1 MVIGWSGPEITDC
14 IPITS
19 FGFLYRLESLQYHQ
33 NTCFCDFP
41 IALIPA
47 TMSYSQA
54 IAKIRGQKPG
64 SIRVLKCTQHVL
76 FHGGSL
82 ENEKQNVKD
91 PANARE
97 GVTVGPTHT
106 DQIVILETSHTPV
119 S

>member
-1 MVIGWSGPEITDC
+1 MCLEESVSFLGEEVVIGGSGLEISDC
-14 IPITS
+14 IPVTS

-54 IAKIRGQKPG
+54 IAKLRGQKPG

-76 FHGGSL
+76 FSGGRL
-82 ENEKQNVKD
+82 ENGKKK
-91 PANARE
+91 
-97 GVTVGPTHT
+97 
-106 DQIVILETSHTPV
+106 L
-119 S
+119 